1 VTFSPPHTT
10 LQAETCDNDIIY
22 LKKLGSHRREIRHI
36 LDLSGEQYQL
46 IKQVFDEEGYLE
58 HP

>member
-1 VTFSPPHTT
+1 MTSSISKSSV
-10 LQAETCDNDIIY
+10 LI
-22 LKKLGSHRREIRHI
+22 GEIRHI